1 MGVLDMLPN
10 KMVEKIKENKEH
22 QTEKYIYR
30 YFSGRTAEMM
40 CCKSYI
46 LRYDKSTK
54 ESITVWKE
62 PLEEQEVLP
71 LDTVSCEADDETS
84 NDSETTVCN
93 KVSENDSDTYIHNI
107 SEVNYLGV
115 SDQLHQI
122 EQMMITSLNNV
133 KKEFIKIGFC
143 LYWIKRKNL
152 YDCSNYQN
160 IYEYALN
167 EFNISRGTCNEY
179 INIAERFCKRD
190 DHRLIIPELQEEY
203 SNYSSS
209 QLALM
214 QRMDNSQ
221 LEKVNENMTIREMKD
236 LMKPDD
242 EASASVTS
250 SGTQSM
256 KKPKIEKLYTI
267 NNKDELLKNLDSL
280 KYNYLYAEF
289 DKFHKQSCHI
299 EINLVYDSD
308 N

>member
-1 MGVLDMLPN
+1 MLPN
-10 KMVEKIKENKEH
+10 KMVEKIKENKEY
-22 QTEKYIYR
+22 QTEKYIYS
-30 YFSGRTAEMM
+30 YFDDYVAYKQN
-40 CCKSYI
+40 CKAFI
-46 LRYDKSTK
+46 ERYDVKTY
-54 ESITVWKE
+54 EVITVWKE

-71 LDTVSCEADDETS
+71 LDEVSGEAD
-84 NDSETTVCN
+84 DSETTVCN
-93 KVSENDSDTYIHNI
+93 EVSENDSNTYIHNI

-122 EQMMITSLNNV
+122 EQMMKTSLNNV

-242 EASASVTS
+242 EAAALV
-250 SGTQSM
+250 
-256 KKPKIEKLYTI
+256 KKPTKEKLFKI
-267 NNKDELLKNLDSL
+267 DNKADLFEKLDYLKD
-280 KYNYLYAEF
+280 LYEDG
-289 DKFHKQSCHI
+289 DKFQEHHCHI
-299 EINLVYDSD
+299 EINLVYDQC
-308 N
+308 